1 MYNLFASINDSR
13 QRLATFTSLL
23 TFSLKHV
30 LGVKKLQDKR
40 NNVIVYFPVFNW
52 SFESSSKED

>member
-40 NNVIVYFPVFNW
+40 NNVIVYFPVFN
-52 SFESSSKED
+52 